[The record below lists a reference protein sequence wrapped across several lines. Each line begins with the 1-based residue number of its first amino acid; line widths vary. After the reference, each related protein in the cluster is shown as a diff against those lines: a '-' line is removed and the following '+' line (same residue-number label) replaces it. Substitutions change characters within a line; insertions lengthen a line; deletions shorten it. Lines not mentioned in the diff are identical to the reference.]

1 MSLPRTILV
10 PTDFS
15 ASSDAALDYAID
27 IASILGASIT
37 VLHAFELPEIWF
49 PDGVVVATSDVAA
62 RISNEAQAGLDR
74 AVARGTSRGVQLTP
88 VLKQGEARTTIL
100 EVVDTVGADL
110 IVMGTH
116 GRRGLAHFLLG
127 SVTEAT
133 LRTAKVPVL
142 TIHAR
147 PQTP

>member
-116 GRRGLAHFLLG
+116 GRTGFSRLLLG
-127 SVTEAT
+127 SVAAQVISTSPC
-133 LRTAKVPVL
+133 PVL
-142 TIHAR
+142 TVR
-147 PQTP
+147 GD